1 MRFDVITIFP
11 EMFDAITRQGITAR
25 AIDRGLWRIGCWNP
39 RDHAADAYRS
49 IDDRPYGGGPGMVM
63 LAEPLSATLREI
75 REHQQRESAS
85 SGPLIHLSP
94 RGRPLTHARVSE
106 LAALPSVTLLAS
118 RYEAVD
124 QRFIDRHV
132 DEEISIGDFVVS
144 GGELPAMMLIDAVVR
159 LLPGALNDAR
169 SSQEESFATG
179 LLDCPHYTRPEVLD
193 GIAVPEVLLSG
204 HHARIARWRRDQ
216 ALLETAR
223 RRPDLILQARR
234 SGLLDKADERF
245 LASLA
250 LTSAPDEE
258 MR

>member
-25 AIDRGLWRIGCWNP
+25 AIDRGLWRIACWNP
-39 RDHAADAYRS
+39 RENASDAYRS

-75 REHQQRESAS
+75 REHQHRESAAA
-85 SGPLIHLSP
+85 GPLIHLSP

-106 LAALPSVTLLAS
+106 LASLPSVTLLAS

-193 GIAVPEVLLSG
+193 GVAVPEVLLSG

-223 RRPDLILQARR
+223 RRPELILRARQ

-245 LASLA
+245 LASLPPSS
-250 LTSAPDEE
+250 TQGEE

>member
-39 RDHAADAYRS
+39 RDHASDAYRS

-63 LAEPLSATLREI
+63 LAEPLAATLREI
-75 REHQQRESAS
+75 REQQVRESGAA
-85 SGPLIHLSP
+85 GPLIHLSP
-94 RGRPLTHARVSE
+94 RGRPLTHARVTE
-106 LAALPSVTLLAS
+106 LATLPSATLLAS

-144 GGELPAMMLIDAVVR
+144 GGELPAMMLIDAIVR

-193 GIAVPEVLLSG
+193 GVAVPEVRLSG
-204 HHARIARWRRDQ
+204 HHARIARWRRDE
-216 ALLETAR
+216 ALRETAR
-223 RRPDLILQARR
+223 RRPELILRARQ

-250 LTSAPDEE
+250 PSDEE